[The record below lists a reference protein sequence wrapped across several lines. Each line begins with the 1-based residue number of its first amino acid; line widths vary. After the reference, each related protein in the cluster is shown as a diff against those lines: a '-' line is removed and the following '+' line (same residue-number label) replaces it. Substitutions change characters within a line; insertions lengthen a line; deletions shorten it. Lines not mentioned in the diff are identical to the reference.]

1 MEPARTRSYS
11 RDGDEKNW
19 KRRLP
24 MYPRLLLAMSVALT
38 AGAFVAQPSWAEVK
52 VDAALMKVLDPDADG
67 TVDLAEAQAA
77 GAAMF
82 KKLDPDNDG
91 TLDAKELAGRVTA
104 DELKAADPD
113 NDGTL
118 DLNEYN
124 ALIEKRFNAAN
135 PDNDGTLDE
144 AELKSPAGQ
153 SLLQLIQ

>member
-1 MEPARTRSYS
+1 MLS
-11 RDGDEKNW
+11 R
-19 KRRLP
+19 LFVS
-24 MYPRLLLAMSVALT
+24 LSLAFA
-38 AGAFVAQPSWAEVK
+38 AGAALHLPAVAETT

-67 TVDLAEAQAA
+67 TVDLAEAKAA
-77 GAAMF
+77 GAVEF

-91 TLDAKELAGRVTA
+91 TLDAKELAGRVDEA
-104 DELKAADPD
+104 ELKAADPD

-153 SLLQLIQ
+153 SLLLLIH